1 MTTDIIGLGLL
12 WYAVF
17 VVSSTFHE
25 AAHALAAWKLGDP
38 TSRDAGL
45 LTLDPLAHI
54 RRSPVGMVIIP
65 IVSFVWAGWMM
76 GWAGVPYDPRWAHD
90 NRRKAAV
97 MALAGP
103 AANLGLI
110 ALAIIA
116 IRAGVMAG
124 VLAAPDK
131 ATFDHMTAATS
142 PGAGRS
148 LAVLASIL
156 LSLNLILLI
165 FNLLPLPPLDGSQ
178 VLSLFLSDASARRF
192 QQTMAQR
199 PAQLI
204 GLIVAWRLLA
214 FILPPARVLVL
225 NLLYPGVTYGV

>member
-25 AAHALAAWKLGDP
+25 GAHALAAWKLGDP

-65 IVSFVWAGWMM
+65 IVSFAWAGWMM
-76 GWAGVPYDPRWAHD
+76 GWASVPYDPHWAHD
-90 NRRKAAV
+90 NRKKAAL

-116 IRAGVMAG
+116 IRAGLLAG
-124 VLAAPDK
+124 VFAAPDK

-142 PGAGRS
+142 PGASRS
-148 LAVLASIL
+148 LAVLVSIL
-156 LSLNLILLI
+156 LSLNLILLV

-178 VLSLFLSDASARRF
+178 VLTMFLSDASMRRF
-192 QQTMAQR
+192 QQTMAQP

-214 FILPPARVLVL
+214 FVLPPVRVLVL
-225 NLLYPGVTYGV
+225 NLLYPGSTYGV

>member
-1 MTTDIIGLGLL
+1 MTTDIIGPGLL

-17 VVSSTFHE
+17 VISSTFHE
-25 AAHALAAWKLGDP
+25 AAHALAASKLGDP

-65 IVSFVWAGWMM
+65 IASFVWAGWMM
-76 GWAGVPYDPRWAHD
+76 GWASVPYDPRWAHD
-90 NRRKAAV
+90 NRRKAAL

-110 ALAIIA
+110 ALAVIA
-116 IRAGVMAG
+116 IRGGVLAGVF
-124 VLAAPDK
+124 AAPDK
-131 ATFDHMTAATS
+131 ATFDHMTVATS
-142 PGAGRS
+142 SGAGRS
-148 LAVLASIL
+148 LAVLVSIL

-192 QQTMAQR
+192 QQTMAQ
-199 PAQLI
+199 PPVQLI

-214 FILPPARVLVL
+214 FTLPPTRVLVL
-225 NLLYPGVTYGV
+225 NVLYPGSTYGV